1 MALTNLYI
9 FDIYIIYIILQCILF
24 RTWLLI
30 FTRWYGAVVS
40 APAWYWELVGSNPAW
55 GVPLT
60 NVYCHIFY
68 FFVTFIFCTFY
79 SNKLY
84 SLWLGLKNIFDIF
97 CITYTNEDT
106 RFSLFRIKNAF
117 SKSLFNVIS
126 VTLPILDCKINVL
139 FPVDIFLSLKVVG
152 VFIFQR
158 NTPPFSL

>member
-1 MALTNLYI
+1 MALTNFYI

-97 CITYTNEDT
+97 LQYLSNILPDHLPPRLRDYRLRFNHYLIIVASDTVVKDT
-106 RFSLFRIKNAF
+106 RNLLNSLCF
-117 SKSLFNVIS
+117 LFLN
-126 VTLPILDCKINVL
+126 
-139 FPVDIFLSLKVVG
+139 F
-152 VFIFQR
+152 
-158 NTPPFSL
+158 